1 MDHVVP
7 VKCNPAQPQAPINI
21 GAYAVSDKTILVVW
35 DKPLGGGYMYK
46 VKVDNGGQN
55 HTLFTGEQGFG
66 NAGLKEIF
74 GLNAATNH
82 TVSVELECKNNPGTS
97 SQPVT
102 TAVTTLSAGKP
113 I

>member
-7 VKCNPAQPQAPINI
+7 VKCNPAQPQTPINVV
-21 GAYAVSDKTILVVW
+21 AYPVSDQIMLVAW
-35 DKPLGGGYMYK
+35 DKPLGNGYMYK
-46 VKVDNGGQN
+46 VIVNDGGQN
-55 HTLFTGEQGFG
+55 HTLLTGEQGFG
-66 NAGLKEIF
+66 NAGLQEVV
-74 GLNAATNH
+74 GLNAATNY